1 MIVNNNVELSE
12 TIDRL
17 VTDSGMKKRYISSQL
32 GIPNQNFKRVVYKKN
47 ITLDETN
54 KILRLIGY
62 EAKIVIEKSQSK
74 KTWKNTQKM
83 LDIPKKLWY
92 YIITTRE
99 NKKKSS

>member
-1 MIVNNNVELSE
+1 MIVLNNAELSE

-32 GIPNQNFKRVVYKKN
+32 GIPNQNFRRVVYRKN
-47 ITLDETN
+47 ITLDDAN

-74 KTWKNTQKM
+74 KT
-83 LDIPKKLWY
+83 
-92 YIITTRE
+92 
-99 NKKKSS
+99 